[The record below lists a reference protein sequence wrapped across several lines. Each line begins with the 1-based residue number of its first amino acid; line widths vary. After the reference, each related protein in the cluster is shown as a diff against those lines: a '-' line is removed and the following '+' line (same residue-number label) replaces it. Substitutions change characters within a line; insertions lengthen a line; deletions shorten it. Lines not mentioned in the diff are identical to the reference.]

1 MGRGDRSNLP
11 YGQFGGRGSTRHARG
26 DRLELPDRLCLRSV
40 LREPRSLEVK
50 SPWPAAGQAR
60 WTVSKESALWLRN
73 EAAGIPE
80 KKEKTALAPPRTG
93 FRTDGAGTPNG
104 VA

>member
-26 DRLELPDRLCLRSV
+26 DRLELPDRLCLGSV
-40 LREPRSLEVK
+40 LSEPRSLEVK
-50 SPWPAAGQAR
+50 SPWPAADQAR
-60 WTVSKESALWLRN
+60 WAVSKESALWLRN

-80 KKEKTALAPPRTG
+80 KSKKTALAPPRTG
-93 FRTDGAGTPNG
+93 FRRLGA
-104 VA
+104 A